1 MFLSLS
7 RNAVRRKGDGMAN
20 STDMAYRRDNF
31 ILQFLDSVCQ
41 PPKEYSQQDIDDCN
55 DAIAEYECLLQY
67 AIDCKNKNEI
77 AFLRSEIQ
85 HTKAEKRYIKRMMKD
100 RMEPALT

>member
-1 MFLSLS
+1 M
-7 RNAVRRKGDGMAN
+7 N

-55 DAIAEYECLLQY
+55 DAIEEYECLLQY
-67 AIDCKNKNEI
+67 AIDNQNKEEI

-85 HTKAEKRYIKRMMKD
+85 HVKAEKRNIKRMMKN